1 LRGRL
6 VPRHGWRV
14 AVVERVYIGIVA
26 GTVTNVSTVNG
37 TASGTVGPV
46 AVTSAPRWDVAM

>member
-26 GTVTNVSTVNG
+26 GTVTNVSTING